1 MKYQHLSLGL
11 LTLAGV
17 SAFEVAVFRSNCQQY
32 TVISNDTCIGICSH
46 NNITYAQL
54 LSWNPG
60 IDPGCS
66 NLASFIDN
74 SICLSNPQGQFSI
87 TSNTIS
93 ATAIATTTASVPS
106 PTLNQTT
113 SRCAQYY
120 LISDGDDCSLLAT
133 KFGITLKDFIFLN
146 SEVWS
151 NCANLELGYYYCVQ
165 PVGYISTYPG
175 YGPSATAPLFNQ
187 TPSTSL
193 PKIDNP
199 LANWPVNDS
208 IIPIANNTRK
218 DCYDYIYMNNT
229 NTTENLAADCWNLA
243 WAYGITSEELVL
255 WNPSLEKNDTSFST
269 PAPEESSCI
278 ASPTAVSSGSSVS
291 VYRYTYP
298 CTLAANTSY
307 CVLLVSPTPAPSTP
321 TIPPGPRASGQ
332 VANCTNWYTPAASV
346 SCAKILK
353 MFRLTIDQF
362 HFMNPSVSQDC
373 STLVMGTHYCVTT
386 ERGGAPLGYYD
397 DDDNETYTTTIG
409 GTTSSGTG
417 IVTPSP
423 VQTGMTSACDN
434 FYKVQIPDGCFDIA
448 QNYSIS
454 LGNFY
459 AWNPAI
465 KTDCSGLHAG
475 LYVCVGVLTSTT
487 TTSVV
492 TTMSIGVTTPTPI
505 QSGVAGNC
513 KKFYSVHA
521 GDECAAVASSESIP
535 LASFYAWN
543 QAIKTNCG
551 GLQAGVYV
559 CVGVQTSLHS
569 LTSTTIPTPT
579 EILTPRPT

>member
-17 SAFEVAVFRSNCQQY
+17 SAFEAAVFRSNCQQY

-66 NLASFIDN
+66 V
-74 SICLSNPQGQFSI
+74 
-87 TSNTIS
+87 
-93 ATAIATTTASVPS
+93 VPS

-175 YGPSATAPLFNQ
+175 YEPRATAPLFNQ
-187 TPSTSL
+187 TPTTSL
-193 PKIDNP
+193 PKIGNP

-229 NTTENLAADCWNLA
+229 NTTVNLAADCWNLA
-243 WAYGITSEELVL
+243 WAYGITREELVL
-255 WNPSLEKNDTSFST
+255 WNPSLEKDDTSFST

-278 ASPTAVSSGSSVS
+278 QVATPTTVSSGSSVS
-291 VYRYTYP
+291 VDRYTYP

-307 CVLLVSPTPAPSTP
+307 CVLLLSP
-321 TIPPGPRASGQ
+321 
-332 VANCTNWYTPAASV
+332 TPAASV

-362 HFMNPSVSQDC
+362 QFMNPSVNQDC
-373 STLVMGTHYCVTT
+373 STLVVGTHYCVTT

-397 DDDNETYTTTIG
+397 DDDNNETYTTTIG

-434 FYKVQIPDGCFDIA
+434 FYKVQIADGCSDIA

-454 LGNFY
+454 LGNFH

-465 KTDCSGLHAG
+465 KADCSGLHASV
-475 LYVCVGVLTSTT
+475 YVCVGVLTSTR
-487 TTSVV
+487 TTSVL
-492 TTMSIGVTTPTPI
+492 TTLPISVTTPTPI
-505 QSGVAGNC
+505 QSGMARNC
-513 KKFYSVHA
+513 KKFHSVHA
-521 GDECAAVASSESIP
+521 GDECAAIASSESIP

-569 LTSTTIPTPT
+569 LTSTTVPTPT

>member
-1 MKYQHLSLGL
+1 MKSQHLSLGL
-11 LTLAGV
+11 LTLVGV
-17 SAFEVAVFRSNCQQY
+17 SAVEAAAFRSNCQQY
-32 TVISNDTCIGICSH
+32 TVSSNDTCISICSH
-46 NNITYAQL
+46 NNVTYAQL
-54 LSWNPG
+54 LSWNPEM
-60 IDPGCS
+60 DSGCS

-93 ATAIATTTASVPS
+93 ATIIATTTAPVPS

-113 SRCAQYY
+113 SRCAQYH

-133 KFGITLKDFIFLN
+133 KFGVTLKDFIFLN

-165 PVGYISTYPG
+165 PVGYISTYLG
-175 YGPSATAPLFNQ
+175 YDPTAIAPPFDQ

-199 LANWPVNDS
+199 LANWPVSDS

-218 DCYDYIYMNNT
+218 DCYDYIYVNNT

-243 WAYGITSEELVL
+243 WAYGITREELVL
-255 WNPSLEKNDTSFST
+255 WNPSLGKDDTSFST
-269 PAPEESSCI
+269 PVPEESSCI
-278 ASPTAVSSGSSVS
+278 ASPTTVSKSSSVS
-291 VYRYTYP
+291 VDKYTYP

-307 CVLLVSPTPAPSTP
+307 CVLLVSPTTGPSTP
-321 TIPPGPRASGQ
+321 TIPPGPRASGE

-346 SCAKILK
+346 SCARILK
-353 MFRLTIDQF
+353 MFHLTIDQF
-362 HFMNPSVSQDC
+362 HFMNPSVNQDC
-373 STLVMGTHYCVTT
+373 STLIVGTYYCVTT

-397 DDDNETYTTTIG
+397 DDDNDETYTTTV
-409 GTTSSGTG
+409 GTTTSRGTG

-423 VQTGMTSACDN
+423 VQSGMAR
-434 FYKVQIPDGCFDIA
+434 
-448 QNYSIS
+448 NY
-454 LGNFY
+454 
-459 AWNPAI
+459 
-465 KTDCSGLHAG
+465 
-475 LYVCVGVLTSTT
+475 
-487 TTSVV
+487 
-492 TTMSIGVTTPTPI
+492 
-505 QSGVAGNC
+505 
-513 KKFYSVHA
+513 
-521 GDECAAVASSESIP
+521 ECAAIASSESIP

-551 GLQAGVYV
+551 GLQASVYV
-559 CVGVQTSLHS
+559 CVGVQTSSHP

-579 EILTPRPT
+579 GILTPRPT